1 MYKLTLL
8 AAALFLTAGV
18 CQAQDHGMDHD
29 DGDHD
34 MTEHHM
40 PPMRG
45 NDSARPSPNA
55 GVMQAIGTT
64 NVMVHYGRPSVK
76 GRTIFSAED
85 GALVPLGQVWRTGAN
100 EATAIAFSAPV
111 TIGGETLPAGTYG
124 LFTIPGEAEWTVIF
138 NKTAEQWGSMNYDES
153 QDALRVMAAPV
164 AGGPPQ
170 EQFEISF
177 ENVTDDAAV
186 MVLAWD
192 DVRVPVT
199 ISAASM

>member
-8 AAALFLTAGV
+8 VAALLVLAPAS
-18 CQAQDHGMDHD
+18 QAQDHDMSG
-29 DGDHD
+29 GDHA

-40 PPMRG
+40 PSMRG
-45 NDSARPSPNA
+45 NDGPRASPNA

-76 GRTIFSAED
+76 ERTIFSAEE

-111 TIGGETLPAGTYG
+111 MIGGEMLPAGTYG
-124 LFTIPGEAEWTVIF
+124 LFTIPGEAEWAVIF
-138 NKTAEQWGSMNYDES
+138 NKVAEQWGSMNYDES

-170 EQFEISF
+170 EQFQISF

-186 MVLAWD
+186 MVIAWD

-199 ISAASM
+199 ISAHSM